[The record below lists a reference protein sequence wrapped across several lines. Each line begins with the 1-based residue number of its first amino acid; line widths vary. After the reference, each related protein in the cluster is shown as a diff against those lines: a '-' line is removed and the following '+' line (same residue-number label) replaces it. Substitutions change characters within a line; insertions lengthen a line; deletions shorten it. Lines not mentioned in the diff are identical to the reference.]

1 LTLLHSLANLLDS
14 SRQRPA
20 HIDVKELM
28 GQLSD
33 AELLQAADAYF
44 ASLDIGSEQCHKPFS
59 NVADAI
65 HITRSVSLLLQAA
78 DVFRG
83 ADVLDFGCATGWLT
97 HALASLGC
105 NAVGVD
111 VSPSALHLAQRWCDQ
126 RGVRAGGAVQFKVY
140 DGHRLPLDDNS
151 VDRVVCMDAFHHVK
165 DQAATLLELARVLR
179 PGGRIAMVEP
189 GPNHSKSTQSQAEM
203 SQFKVI
209 ENDIVMT
216 EVASAAVQAGLLA
229 PQMLLL
235 PLKPWVVPF
244 DQYLQWAD
252 AAALPKGDAARLLAN
267 LHRHL
272 TTQQVFYLEKP
283 GNGASLDSRR
293 PHTLAAKIRLLSA
306 ATEVGGGGVVNFR
319 IRNTGESNWL
329 SQVGVPGQVNL
340 GCQLIGP
347 DHAVVQLDFARFSL
361 GNADLAPGATVECT
375 VRLGSPPVAGGY
387 YRFDLVAEQ
396 IAWFQQSGRCK
407 PVLWHPVA

>member
-1 LTLLHSLANLLDS
+1 MQSLASLFES
-14 SRQRPA
+14 SRQRPSL
-20 HIDVKELM
+20 IDVKVLM
-28 GQLSD
+28 AQLSD
-33 AELLQAADAYF
+33 AELLQAADSYF
-44 ASLDIGSEQCHKPFS
+44 AGLDVDSEQCHKPFS

-65 HITRSVSLLLQAA
+65 HITRNVSLLLQAA

-97 HALASLGC
+97 HALANLGC

-111 VSPSALHLAQRWCDQ
+111 ISPSALQLARTWCDQ

-140 DGHRLPLDDNS
+140 DGHRLPMDDCS

-165 DQAATLLELARVLR
+165 DQAATLVELARVLR

-189 GPNHSKSTQSQAEM
+189 GPNHSKTAQSQAEM
-203 SQFKVI
+203 AQFKVI
-209 ENDIVMT
+209 ENDIVMA
-216 EVASAAVQAGLLA
+216 EVAAAAHQAGLQA
-229 PQMLLL
+229 PQMLIL

-252 AAALPKGDAARLLAN
+252 ASSFPKGDAALLTAN

-272 TTQQVFYLEKP
+272 AAQQVFYMEKP
-283 GNGASLDSRR
+283 GSGAGLDSRR
-293 PHTLAAKIRLLSA
+293 PHALAAEIRLLSA
-306 ATEVGGGGVVNFR
+306 TTVAGGDGMVDLCFR
-319 IRNTGESNWL
+319 IRNTGDANWL
-329 SQVGVPGQVNL
+329 CQSGVPGQVNL

-347 DHAVVQLDFARFSL
+347 DHAVVQLDFARISL
-361 GNADLAPGATVECT
+361 SNADLAPGATVECT
-375 VRLGSPPVAGGY
+375 VRLAQPPLAGGY

-396 IAWFQQSGRCK
+396 IAWFQQNGRCK
-407 PVLWHPVA
+407 PVLWHPAG